1 MSHVFGNFTL
11 GHLYSITFFLV
22 PRFSQN
28 LGFTTF
34 VVFLLK
40 EHFYSGTGFFSSF
53 KVEWIFHC
61 SENLNLRP
69 NYSVRNSPR
78 TKVYHGMMLFQFFV
92 GRSKI

>member
-28 LGFTTF
+28 LGFTAF

-40 EHFYSGTGFFSSF
+40 EHFYSGKGFFLLSRLSP
-53 KVEWIFHC
+53 EWIFYC
-61 SENLNLRP
+61 
-69 NYSVRNSPR
+69 
-78 TKVYHGMMLFQFFV
+78 
-92 GRSKI
+92 